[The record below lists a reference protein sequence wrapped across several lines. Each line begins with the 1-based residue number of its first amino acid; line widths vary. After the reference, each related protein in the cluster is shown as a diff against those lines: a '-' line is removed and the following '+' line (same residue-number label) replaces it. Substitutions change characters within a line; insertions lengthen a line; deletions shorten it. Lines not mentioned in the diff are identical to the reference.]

1 LAFPSGS
8 RRLLV
13 PLLAALAL
21 AGAGCFGGPRSG
33 GPLLMPSPDAGS
45 GSEAMLASPRKAGTA
60 ASMTPATPMPG
71 APARRKAP
79 VATKAPAAKASAAK
93 AATGKSAGAH
103 GAAAKARAGKTSAS
117 KLPASKAPAGN
128 APATEAPAAKA
139 PIANA
144 PIAKAPIAKTPM
156 TKAPM
161 AKLPRVLVDSTALEF
176 AVTARLAHEPLT
188 RAIARRTRNPEL
200 AERAAWA
207 VTREAG
213 RLRMSP
219 SLLAA
224 VLLVEN
230 RQLDSSAVSSQ
241 GAIGLMQ
248 VMPMHAGSYG
258 CESADLMNVDANI
271 CHGARILHLY
281 MVRSRSIAVALK
293 RYNGCVH
300 GANTPRC
307 YRYPVRVLR
316 TAARLRRDILAS
328 ATPGDQRVR
337 M

>member
-1 LAFPSGS
+1 
-8 RRLLV
+8 
-13 PLLAALAL
+13 
-21 AGAGCFGGPRSG
+21 
-33 GPLLMPSPDAGS
+33 
-45 GSEAMLASPRKAGTA
+45 MLAPPRKAGTA
-60 ASMTPATPMPG
+60 ASMTSATPMP
-71 APARRKAP
+71 AASARQKAP

-93 AATGKSAGAH
+93 AATGRSARANG
-103 GAAAKARAGKTSAS
+103 AAKAPAGKASAS
-117 KLPASKAPAGN
+117 KLPASKQPASKAPAGN
-128 APATEAPAAKA
+128 PPAAEAPAARA
-139 PIANA
+139 PF
-144 PIAKAPIAKTPM
+144 AKAPLAK
-156 TKAPM
+156 A
-161 AKLPRVLVDSTALEF
+161 PRVLVDSTALEF

-281 MVRSRSIAVALK
+281 MVRSRSIAAALK

>member
-1 LAFPSGS
+1 LAFPVGS
-8 RRLLV
+8 RRS
-13 PLLAALAL
+13 LAPMLALLAL
-21 AGAGCFGGPRSG
+21 AGAACFGGSRSEVAVR
-33 GPLLMPSPDAGS
+33 MPSPERAHGS
-45 GSEAMLASPRKAGTA
+45 A
-60 ASMTPATPMPG
+60 ASIE
-71 APARRKAP
+71 ARRDS
-79 VATKAPAAKASAAK
+79 APAAS
-93 AATGKSAGAH
+93 G
-103 GAAAKARAGKTSAS
+103 KARDS
-117 KLPASKAPAGN
+117 KAPASKAPADKTP
-128 APATEAPAAKA
+128 APKVPPAKRPSGGTVVTAPSTPAAGGKGARPA
-139 PIANA
+139 PR
-144 PIAKAPIAKTPM
+144 AK
-156 TKAPM
+156 
-161 AKLPRVLVDSTALEF
+161 VDSTALEF

-230 RQLDSSAVSSQ
+230 RQLDSAAVSSQ

-248 VMPMHAGSYG
+248 VMPIHAGSYG

-281 MVRSRSIAVALK
+281 LVRSRSMTVALK
-293 RYNGCVH
+293 RYNGCVR

-307 YRYPVRVLR
+307 YRYPVRVLA
-316 TAARLRRDILAS
+316 TASRLRRDILAN
-328 ATPGDQRVR
+328 AKPADQRVR

>member
-1 LAFPSGS
+1 
-8 RRLLV
+8 
-13 PLLAALAL
+13 
-21 AGAGCFGGPRSG
+21 
-33 GPLLMPSPDAGS
+33 MPSPAVGATPAARRDS
-45 GSEAMLASPRKAGTA
+45 TA
-60 ASMTPATPMPG
+60 AARAAGARTAPGPTRSSKPAPRRPEKPVPR
-71 APARRKAP
+71 APAPAPDQPPRR
-79 VATKAPAAKASAAK
+79 VATSVRRPA
-93 AATGKSAGAH
+93 
-103 GAAAKARAGKTSAS
+103 
-117 KLPASKAPAGN
+117 
-128 APATEAPAAKA
+128 
-139 PIANA
+139 
-144 PIAKAPIAKTPM
+144 
-156 TKAPM
+156 
-161 AKLPRVLVDSTALEF
+161 VDSTVLEF

-188 RAIARRTRNPEL
+188 RAIARRTRNPAL

-230 RQLDSSAVSSQ
+230 RQLDSAAVSSQ

-248 VMPMHAGSYG
+248 VMPIHAGSYG

-281 MVRSRSIAVALK
+281 LVRTRSVTVALR

-307 YRYPVRVLR
+307 YRYPVRVLA
-316 TAARLRRDILAS
+316 TAARLRRDILARS
-328 ATPGDQRVR
+328 APDDRRVR

>member
-1 LAFPSGS
+1 VVQVPDPSAAPDRS
-8 RRLLV
+8 SPAR
-13 PLLAALAL
+13 PL
-21 AGAGCFGGPRSG
+21 
-33 GPLLMPSPDAGS
+33 
-45 GSEAMLASPRKAGTA
+45 
-60 ASMTPATPMPG
+60 PG
-71 APARRKAP
+71 AK
-79 VATKAPAAKASAAK
+79 
-93 AATGKSAGAH
+93 
-103 GAAAKARAGKTSAS
+103 
-117 KLPASKAPAGN
+117 
-128 APATEAPAAKA
+128 
-139 PIANA
+139 
-144 PIAKAPIAKTPM
+144 
-156 TKAPM
+156 
-161 AKLPRVLVDSTALEF
+161 VDSTALEF

-230 RQLDSSAVSSQ
+230 RQLDSAAVSSQ

-248 VMPMHAGSYG
+248 VMPIHAGSYG

-281 MVRSRSIAVALK
+281 LVRSRSVTVALK
-293 RYNGCVH
+293 RYNGCVR

-307 YRYPVRVLR
+307 YRYPVRVLAQ
-316 TAARLRRDILAS
+316 AARLRRDILAN
-328 ATPGDQRVR
+328 AQAGDSRVR

>member
-1 LAFPSGS
+1 MAFPSG
-8 RRLLV
+8 RRRSLV

-21 AGAGCFGGPRSG
+21 AGAACFGGPPSG
-33 GPLLMPSPDAGS
+33 GPLLLPSPEAGS
-45 GSEAMLASPRKAGTA
+45 GSEAMLASPRKAGA
-60 ASMTPATPMPG
+60 PASMTLAAPKPA
-71 APARRKAP
+71 APARQKAP
-79 VATKAPAAKASAAK
+79 AKAKAPAAKASPAKVPAAK
-93 AATGKSAGAH
+93 ASTGKGAGAN
-103 GAAAKARAGKTSAS
+103 GAAAKA
-117 KLPASKAPAGN
+117 PASKGPAMKAPASQ
-128 APATEAPAAKA
+128 A
-139 PIANA
+139 PIAR
-144 PIAKAPIAKTPM
+144 TPR
-156 TKAPM
+156 
-161 AKLPRVLVDSTALEF
+161 LLVDSTALEF

-281 MVRSRSIAVALK
+281 LVRSRSVTVALK
-293 RYNGCVH
+293 RYNGCVR

-307 YRYPVRVLR
+307 YRYPVKVLR
-316 TAARLRRDILAS
+316 TAARLRHDILAS
-328 ATPGDQRVR
+328 AAPGDQRVR